1 LPNLFLPAGTRLHP
15 PLRRDVV
22 RKLLA
27 DDPAQVTWL
36 APGENGS
43 FTPQSLPED
52 SFRPLWDW
60 VDYVLDH
67 DKEALQAWVQAS
79 RFDFEPFVCAED
91 EAPKPRKPPAPERP
105 SRSKDRTPRQEDLT
119 EGPVAE
125 FAEAPAQEEEQAG
138 GLEDFSEIERVE
150 PNLLQQQLRA
160 LEERFLALEGGLDV
174 PERLALWPEL
184 AGLNAALGS
193 TDDAGICWLNGLWE
207 KEVAPA
213 AWAWSWFRTEAT
225 AVKDPGQRGRSWIT
239 RVTTAGEK
247 GREVSGEDLD
257 RLLALPEPAIAD
269 LRALAAYLVWSA
281 RRTPPPAPLLER
293 LNRVQRFLEA
303 QEKLLPVRAVW
314 LAWVHLAQLSRGD
327 VLALARARDRL
338 LERLYTNGLR
348 PEQDLPSFLR
358 FAGQPTSQRF
368 RAVRQWLTDLAD
380 LAQDWIHEGA
390 NALHTTAQTPAYVD
404 LIFAFGL
411 ARLGEGDAARQL
423 LGRAQNVLGL
433 KDDAHQFLLT
443 AYKYRIT
450 QALEGKPHTGPLPAE
465 QIEYLEHMERLQ
477 RYVVDRLRRHAR
489 ILEPDQK
496 IDPYRHWGARISD
509 FDKALAELTD
519 LTDRQDLVNRVQQL
533 LKEVPKGARGNEAR
547 ARVLRAGL
555 EAAPRINEEFA
566 RQMLEQTIP
575 AYDALP
581 EARETAA
588 VMDQAAF
595 LEKAL
600 FTAAHFDRIEH
611 IHPLVERFRRMLQSQ
626 RHNPQAVQ
634 ALDSLAGQCFRG
646 LRKLGMRDEI
656 DQLLSLMAEVILGG
670 QDLSAIDFK
679 KLPHGPA
686 ALRALLHV
694 AAGWYYFGRDRQAE
708 PVLQTVRSL
717 LLQNELHPRD
727 QTALACSYALTVG
740 QAPVEVAQKRLE
752 EIFRVLKGVKDTY
765 TTSSH
770 FSVSQLD
777 VVEAVVLAVVSDDF
791 TLGTQ
796 ARRWLDDDEFLIR
809 RRIHRDVRTM
819 MAHT

>member
-1 LPNLFLPAGTRLHP
+1 M
-15 PLRRDVV
+15 
-22 RKLLA
+22 
-27 DDPAQVTWL
+27 
-36 APGENGS
+36 
-43 FTPQSLPED
+43 
-52 SFRPLWDW
+52 
-60 VDYVLDH
+60 
-67 DKEALQAWVQAS
+67 
-79 RFDFEPFVCAED
+79 
-91 EAPKPRKPPAPERP
+91 
-105 SRSKDRTPRQEDLT
+105 
-119 EGPVAE
+119 
-125 FAEAPAQEEEQAG
+125 
-138 GLEDFSEIERVE
+138 
-150 PNLLQQQLRA
+150 
-160 LEERFLALEGGLDV
+160 
-174 PERLALWPEL
+174 
-184 AGLNAALGS
+184 
-193 TDDAGICWLNGLWE
+193 
-207 KEVAPA
+207 
-213 AWAWSWFRTEAT
+213 AWA
-225 AVKDPGQRGRSWIT
+225 
-239 RVTTAGEK
+239 
-247 GREVSGEDLD
+247 
-257 RLLALPEPAIAD
+257 
-269 LRALAAYLVWSA
+269 
-281 RRTPPPAPLLER
+281 
-293 LNRVQRFLEA
+293 
-303 QEKLLPVRAVW
+303 
-314 LAWVHLAQLSRGD
+314 HLAQLSRGD

-368 RAVRQWLTDLAD
+368 RAVRQWLTDLAG
-380 LAQDWIHEGA
+380 LAQDWIKEGG
-390 NALHTTAQTPAYVD
+390 NALHTATAQTPAYVD

-411 ARLGEGDAARQL
+411 ARLGEADAARLL
-423 LGRAQNVLGL
+423 LGRAQAVLGE

-450 QALEGKPHTGPLPAE
+450 QALDGKPHTGPLLADHM
-465 QIEYLEHMERLQ
+465 EYLEHMERLQ

-489 ILEPDQK
+489 VLEPDQK

-519 LTDRQDLVNRVQQL
+519 LTDRQELANRVQKL
-533 LKEVPKGARGNEAR
+533 LRDVPKGAKGNEAR

-555 EAAPRINEEFA
+555 EAAPRVSEEFA
-566 RQMLEQTIP
+566 RQMLDQTIP

-588 VMDQAAF
+588 LVDQAAF

-611 IHPLVERFRRMLQSQ
+611 IHPLVERFRRMLQAQ

-656 DQLLSLMAEVILGG
+656 DQLLGLMAEVILGG
-670 QDLSAIDFK
+670 QELSAIDFR
-679 KLPHGPA
+679 KLSHGPA

-717 LLQNELHPRD
+717 LLQNDLHPRD
-727 QTALACSYALTVG
+727 QTALACSYAMTVG

-752 EIFRVLKGVKDTY
+752 EIFRQLKGVKDTY

-796 ARRWLDDDEFLIR
+796 ARRWLDDDEFLVR

-819 MAHT
+819 MAHA